1 MPIAPDPNLDEYLQR
16 WTQAYE
22 GANYDT
28 GLAAWFLRRS
38 HFWCEQAFDPEAS
51 FDEVLEVGAGTGVHI
66 DFVRHAF
73 RRYLI
78 TDLSTGMLERVGA
91 ARRRREG
98 EEVVVGSEDAT
109 RLSFPS
115 AIFDRL
121 IATHVLEHLPRP
133 HEVLRE
139 WARVVRPGGVISIV
153 LPCDP
158 GIAWRL
164 GRSLGPRRKFQAL
177 GIDYD
182 YWMAREH
189 INPVNNLVSL
199 IRYYFADVREGWFPL
214 RIPSIDANLFYIAH
228 AIV

>member
-1 MPIAPDPNLDEYLQR
+1 MPITPDPDYDDYMRR
-16 WTQAYE
+16 WTGAYE
-22 GANYDT
+22 GANYEG
-28 GLAAWFLRRS
+28 GLAGWFLRRS
-38 HFWCEQAFDPEAS
+38 HAWCEQPFGPQRR

-73 RRYLI
+73 GRYVI
-78 TDLSTGMLERVGA
+78 SDLSTGMLEGVGA
-91 ARRRREG
+91 ARRRRAG
-98 EEVVVGSEDAT
+98 ETVVVRREDAT
-109 RLSFPS
+109 RLGCADASV
-115 AIFDRL
+115 DRL

-133 HEVLRE
+133 HEVLKE

-158 GIAWRL
+158 GMAWRF

-189 INPVNNLVSL
+189 INPIDKLVSF
-199 IRYYFADVREGWFPL
+199 IRYYFRRLDESWHPL
-214 RIPSIDANLFYIAH
+214 RVPSVDANLFYIAH
-228 AIV
+228 ATV

>member
-1 MPIAPDPNLDEYLQR
+1 MPITPDPDLDEYLQR
-16 WTQAYE
+16 WTGAYE
-22 GANYDT
+22 GANYDQ

-38 HFWCEQAFDPEAS
+38 HLWCEQAFGPERR
-51 FDEVLEVGAGTGVHI
+51 FDEVVEVGAGTGVHI

-78 TDLSTGMLERVGA
+78 TDLSTGMLDRVGA
-91 ARRRREG
+91 GRRRRAG
-98 EEVVVGSEDAT
+98 EDVIVRNEDAT
-109 RLSFPS
+109 QLSFEN
-115 AIFDRL
+115 ARFDRL

-133 HEVLRE
+133 HEVLKE

-164 GRSLGPRRKFQAL
+164 GRSLGPRRKFKAL

-182 YWMAREH
+182 YWMSREH
-189 INPVNNLVSL
+189 INPVNNLVNF
-199 IRYYFADVREGWFPL
+199 IRYYFSRVDESWFPM
-214 RIPSIDANLFYIAH
+214 RVPSIDANLFYIAH
-228 AIV
+228 ATV